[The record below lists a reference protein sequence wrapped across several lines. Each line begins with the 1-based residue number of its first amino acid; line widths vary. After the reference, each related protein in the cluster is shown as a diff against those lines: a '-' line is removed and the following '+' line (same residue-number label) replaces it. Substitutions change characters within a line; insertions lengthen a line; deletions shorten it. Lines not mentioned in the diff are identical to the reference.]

1 MKHIPFALS
10 WALILATVPTPA
22 AAAAP
27 TVPRIIFD
35 TDMATDCDDAGAL
48 AVLHVLADMG
58 ECEILAT
65 VSSSLN
71 PTACAAIDAINLY
84 YGRPGLPVGT
94 VKGQGVNEGSR
105 FTNRLAAEFPN
116 RFRDASE
123 VPDALGIY
131 RDVLE
136 KQPDHS
142 VTIVTVGYLTNLR
155 NLMQLPAS
163 GAHVSGSELIRA
175 KVKKWVC
182 MGGNF
187 MGSPPVDDLKL
198 DNVNFRRDAASAYEV
213 IRHWPTRAE
222 FAGREVCSIPSGL
235 KAGAV
240 LVNTPPEN
248 PVRMAYEHY
257 LRGPGRSRHVADLV
271 AVLYAVRGLRDYW
284 NLSETGWMDIA
295 PDCAFTWKTDAA
307 KQQAYLLKKQVNGQP
322 NDRHVETTLDELL
335 VRPPGKGGRKDAPR

>member
-1 MKHIPFALS
+1 MKTSTLLAL
-10 WALILATVPTPA
+10 ALLVVSSARSA
-22 AAAAP
+22 E
-27 TVPRIIFD
+27 VPRIFFD

-48 AVLHVLADMG
+48 AVLHVLANQG
-58 ECEILAT
+58 ECAILAT

-71 PTACAAIDAINLY
+71 PTACAAVDVINRY
-84 YGRPGLPVGT
+84 YKRPDLLVGT
-94 VKGQGVNEGSR
+94 VKGPGVNEKSR
-105 FTNRLAAEFPN
+105 FTERLVKDYPHRFGEGAE
-116 RFRDASE
+116 S
-123 VPDALGIY
+123 PDALTIY

-155 NLMQLPAS
+155 NLMKLPAS
-163 GAHVSGSELIRA
+163 GTHVSGMDLIRM

-213 IRHWPTRAE
+213 IRDWPVRLE
-222 FAGREVCSIPSGL
+222 FAGREVCSLPSGL

-240 LVNTPPEN
+240 LINTPENN
-248 PVRMAYEHY
+248 PVRRAYEVY
-257 LRGPGRSRHVADLV
+257 LGGPGRSRHVADLV

-284 NLSETGWMDIA
+284 DLSETGWIDIA
-295 PDCAFTWKTDAA
+295 PDCAFTWKADPT
-307 KQQAYLLKKQVNGQP
+307 KLQAYLLKKQVNGQP
-322 NDRHVETTLDELL
+322 NDRHVEKTLDELL
-335 VRPPGKGGRKDAPR
+335 VKAP

>member
-1 MKHIPFALS
+1 MKHIHFVLLFAL
-10 WALILATVPTPA
+10 ALAT
-22 AAAAP
+22 AP
-27 TVPRIIFD
+27 TARAAEAPALPRIIFD

-48 AVLHVLADMG
+48 GVLHVLADQG

-65 VSSSLN
+65 VASSLN
-71 PTACAAIDAINLY
+71 PTASAAIDAINLY
-84 YGRPGLPVGT
+84 YHRSTLPVGA
-94 VKGQGVNEGSR
+94 VKGQGVKEGSR
-105 FTNRLAAEFPN
+105 FTVRLATEFPH
-116 RFRDASE
+116 RFNDASE
-123 VPDALGIY
+123 VPDALTIY

-163 GAHVSGSELIRA
+163 NAHVSGIELIRA

-213 IRHWPTRAE
+213 IRNWPTRVE
-222 FAGREVCSIPSGL
+222 FAGREVCSLPSGL

-248 PVRMAYEHY
+248 PVRRAYEVY
-257 LRGPGRSRHVADLV
+257 LGGPGRSRHVADLV

-295 PDCAFTWKTDAA
+295 PDCAFTWKHDPAR
-307 KQQAYLLKKQVNGQP
+307 QQAYLLKIQVSGQP
-322 NDRHVETTLDELL
+322 NDRHVEATLDELL
-335 VRPPGKGGRKDAPR
+335 VRPPGKGGL

>member
-1 MKHIPFALS
+1 MRFSTFLALLTVAAS
-10 WALILATVPTPA
+10 LARA
-22 AAAAP
+22 AD
-27 TVPRIIFD
+27 VPRIFFD

-48 AVLHVLADMG
+48 AVLHVLADKG

-71 PTACAAIDAINLY
+71 PTACAAVDAINRY
-84 YGRPGLPVGT
+84 YRRPDLLVGT
-94 VKGQGVNEGSR
+94 VKGPGVNEKSR
-105 FTNRLAAEFPN
+105 FTQRLAAEFPH
-116 RFRDASE
+116 RFGE
-123 VPDALGIY
+123 GVEIPDALAIY

-155 NLMQLPAS
+155 NLMRLPAS
-163 GAHVSGSELIRA
+163 GARVSGMDLIRA

-198 DNVNFRRDAASAYEV
+198 DNVNFRRDAAAAHDV
-213 IRHWPTRAE
+213 IRQWPVRLE
-222 FAGREVCSIPSGL
+222 FAGREVCSLPSGL

-240 LVNTPPEN
+240 LINTPENN
-248 PVRMAYEHY
+248 PVRRAYEVY
-257 LRGPGRSRHVADLV
+257 LGGPGRSRHVADLV

-284 NLSETGWMDIA
+284 NLSETGWIDIA
-295 PDCAFTWKTDAA
+295 PDCAFAWKADPT
-307 KQQAYLLKKQVNGQP
+307 KQQAYLIKKQVNGLP
-322 NDRHVETTLDELL
+322 NDRYVEKTLDVLLL
-335 VRPPGKGGRKDAPR
+335 VQPN